1 MKIWLFAFML
11 PVVGYSQVSAKKPKA
26 NVSEAYK
33 ECKEDEQQL
42 YFKLNR
48 LKNKYG
54 QNVCCGEVGRTY
66 QEYRK
71 KQAKCNKLK

>member
-11 PVVGYSQVSAKKPKA
+11 PVVGYSQVSTKKPV
-26 NVSEAYK
+26 NEAYK

-42 YFKLNR
+42 WFKLKR
-48 LKNKYG
+48 LQNKYG